1 MAAIRKELDAF
12 IDQYDPHVAAQARAA
27 LAKMRKLLPGAF
39 ELVYNYSHALV
50 IAFGATDKGHQAV
63 FSIALYPQWI
73 TLFFGQGAKLLDPK
87 GLLQGSGKQVRGIRL
102 ASAKDLDSRDIKA
115 LMSAALANQPI
126 PKTTGG
132 SLIIKSNSAAKAPQP
147 GKSSSKPPRRQPA
160 SPSQTPASSAKRKP
174 KPAP

>member
-1 MAAIRKELDAF
+1 MATVRKELDAL
-12 IDQYDPHVAAQARAA
+12 IDNYEPQVAAQARAA
-27 LAKMRKLLPGAF
+27 LAKLRRLLPGAF
-39 ELVYNYSHALV
+39 ELVYNYNHALV
-50 IAFGATDKGHQAV
+50 IAFGASDKGHQAV

-102 ASAKDLDSRDIKA
+102 TSPKDLDTRDIKA
-115 LMSAALANQPI
+115 LMNAALANQPI

-132 SLIIKSNSAAKAPQP
+132 CLIIKSNAAAKVPP
-147 GKSSSKPPRRQPA
+147 TGKSNNKPPRRPPA
-160 SPSQTPASSAKRKP
+160 SPSPTPASSAKRKS